1 VLRER
6 KEELTTPMAFVANQD
21 VVYPGIGIP
30 RDLPLT
36 RLELA
41 LEGQLRLTG
50 QTVAGS
56 YFPEAPQSL
65 IRRVRVRGT
74 KVSGGGTITLVDIR
88 GEEAALLTRAYD
100 QYSPVGMGT
109 GGSGGSVMDFAGT
122 GDVQFPTFPSATA
135 NIQAD
140 FRVHYAVPFAP
151 PMALASDEVQGILDP
166 SIFSQL
172 DLIVSFG
179 DSTYLINGQTAT
191 VALNAFGSASGAP
204 QVIVTRFAP
213 LAEGLPIMRYH
224 YTVLSKYI
232 NVGAQLSTSASNS
245 KIADINVGNRIRTVM
260 LRQYSEQAG
269 QVGLASFSGS
279 GAGST
284 SNLRIGDNSN
294 IGIYRW
300 YVKLNG
306 TPKWQMRNPDAREW
320 DRRIYNSVQSLFPQ
334 GYTLID
340 WGDRGFVN
348 DTIFDT
354 RGYGATATRFE
365 LHGDWLNLAATDRLD
380 MLQIEQVPVEV

>member
-1 VLRER
+1 
-6 KEELTTPMAFVANQD
+6 
-21 VVYPGIGIP
+21 
-30 RDLPLT
+30 LT

-41 LEGQLRLTG
+41 LEGQLKVAS
-50 QTVAGS
+50 QTVAGTF
-56 YFPEAPQSL
+56 FPEAPQSL
-65 IRRVRVRGT
+65 IRRIRVRGT
-74 KVSGGGTITLVDIR
+74 KVSGGGSITLVDIR
-88 GEEAALLTRAYD
+88 GEEAAALCRAYD
-100 QYSPVGMGT
+100 QYSPVGTNASGIAQ
-109 GGSGGSVMDFAGT
+109 GYIADAPGSG
-122 GDVQFPTFPSATA
+122 DVAFPAFPAATA
-135 NIQAD
+135 NNSYD
-140 FRVHYAVPFAP
+140 FRCHYVVPFAP
-151 PMALASDEVQGILDP
+151 PMALAKDEVEGILDP

-172 DLIVSFG
+172 DLIVTFG

-191 VALNAFGSASGAP
+191 VTLSAFGSASGSP
-204 QVIVTRFAP
+204 QVVVSRFSP

-232 NVGAQLSTSASNS
+232 QTGLVLGATASNT
-245 KIADINVGNRIRTVM
+245 KIADINVGNRIRSIM

-269 QVGLASFSGS
+269 QVGLAAFSGS
-279 GAGST
+279 GAGASALT
-284 SNLRIGDNSN
+284 RIGDNSN

-306 TPKWQMRNPDAREW
+306 ATKFQMRNPDLREL
-320 DRRIYNSVQSLFPQ
+320 DRRIYNQGSSLFPQ
-334 GYTLID
+334 GYSLIE

-354 RGYGATATRFE
+354 RGFGATATRFE